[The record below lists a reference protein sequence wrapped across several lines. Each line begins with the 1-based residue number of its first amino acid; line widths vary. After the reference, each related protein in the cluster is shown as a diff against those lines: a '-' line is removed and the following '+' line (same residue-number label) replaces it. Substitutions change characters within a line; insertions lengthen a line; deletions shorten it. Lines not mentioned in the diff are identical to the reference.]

1 MDQNNLDL
9 QHTWSLRIPKPVA
22 PEIEANW
29 LEIANKDP
37 QGTHNWLIARAQ
49 TNVYQSQNEVD
60 QVQKNMVN
68 MSYEE
73 YHMDKM
79 DAEKVKSAY
88 TRSLN
93 ELKAL
98 TPEEAIKLPAFIG
111 WM

>member
-37 QGTHNWLIARAQ
+37 QGTHNWLIAKAQ
-49 TNVYQSQNEVD
+49 TLVYQSQNEVD
-60 QVQKNMVN
+60 QNEKNSVN
-68 MSYEE
+68 KSYED

-79 DAEKVKSAY
+79 SAE
-88 TRSLN
+88 R
-93 ELKAL
+93 
-98 TPEEAIKLPAFIG
+98 G
-111 WM
+111 